1 MVKGLGWIYT
11 YFLHH
16 SAPAGAICWLWSFNL
31 LLSCAALRA
40 AFTSARTWL
49 KVLQNSQL
57 QGTEHETPTTEKLRC
72 LEKLGEWCTVQ
83 RTCPGVNVFC
93 IRVCLFSHPTG
104 THAITLYYSTR
115 LEQLRIG
122 SQADLQVMQEALHLR
137 LGNLLCLKAR
147 WQSWT
152 THDHDSNLD

>member
-1 MVKGLGWIYT
+1 MHWHTLLAPTAYSPCPNRLGASSSCTLIRICSASCSPS
-11 YFLHH
+11 LLNKILPPPL
-16 SAPAGAICWLWSFNL
+16 SAPEGAICWLCSFNL

-40 AFTSARTWL
+40 AFTSAKTWL

-57 QGTEHETPTTEKLRC
+57 LGTEHETPTTEKLHC
-72 LEKLGEWCTVQ
+72 LEKLSEWCTVH

-104 THAITLYYSTR
+104 TPAIMLYYSTR

-122 SQADLQVMQEALHLR
+122 S
-137 LGNLLCLKAR
+137 
-147 WQSWT
+147 
-152 THDHDSNLD
+152 